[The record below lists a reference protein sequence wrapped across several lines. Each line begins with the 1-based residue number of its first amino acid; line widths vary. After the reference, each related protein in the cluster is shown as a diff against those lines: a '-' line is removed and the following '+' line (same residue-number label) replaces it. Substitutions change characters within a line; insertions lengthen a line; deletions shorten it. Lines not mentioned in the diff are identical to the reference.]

1 MKNEQNQQNIYV
13 ILGIA
18 PTENFTMVKKAYI
31 KKALNTHPD
40 KNPGKSDEEFK
51 ILQNAWEQINSEAK
65 LQLYFELYKQN
76 KIHEFDE
83 QLNEH
88 FSQSP
93 FTSAQYKYEQ
103 ANTNFSNALN
113 EYRSGDVDVF
123 IPVPFAPSSIPGLSN
138 ARVHLSLD
146 PKEQEENLENIRKFI
161 VNANNGFYQVGVT
174 YKEAVDIVNQHGH
187 NSMTLIVRL
196 RLPITRLS
204 DIRAS
209 EQELV
214 GTYILNAHS
223 DNKYFTLQPNTVIH
237 KEDIHT
243 VQPMGL
249 REYHN
254 SIRFM
259 HSLEKAGSGIEAIY
273 NEKPVA
279 FYDKSQNKNA
289 LENEKPTLS
298 SHSLTGFHVRDNIR
312 AGLNWLFFSSS
323 SSNPSFKTNAEEQKS
338 ERNNYPFKQ

>member
-1 MKNEQNQQNIYV
+1 
-13 ILGIA
+13 
-18 PTENFTMVKKAYI
+18 MVKKAYI
-31 KKALNTHPD
+31 KKALNTHTD

-83 QLNEH
+83 RLNEH

-93 FTSAQYKYEQ
+93 FPSAPYKNEQ

-123 IPVPFAPSSIPGLSN
+123 IPVPFVPSSIPGLNN

-161 VNANNGFYQVGVT
+161 VYTNNGFNQVGVT

-204 DIRAS
+204 DVRAS

-214 GTYILNAHS
+214 GPYILLVGPYILNAHS

-259 HSLEKAGSGIEAIY
+259 HSLEKAGSRIEAIY
-273 NEKPVA
+273 SEKPVA

-312 AGLNWLFFSSS
+312 AGLNWFFSSS
-323 SSNPSFKTNAEEQKS
+323 SSNPSFKTNAEEQKP